1 MTNFCILRC
10 VFLAVNYLFC
20 YMSILH
26 NKITHSI
33 FGIFF
38 SNKVKTKVQKGFG
51 FWTFI
56 NVHFW
61 KSEKS
66 LEKDPIF

>member
-1 MTNFCILRC
+1 
-10 VFLAVNYLFC
+10 
-20 YMSILH
+20 MSILH
-26 NKITHSI
+26 NKITYSI

-38 SNKVKTKVQKGFG
+38 SNKEKTKVQKGNG

>member
-26 NKITHSI
+26 NKITYSI

-38 SNKVKTKVQKGFG
+38 SNKEKTKVQKGNG

>member
-1 MTNFCILRC
+1 MTI
-10 VFLAVNYLFC
+10 Y
-20 YMSILH
+20 H
-26 NKITHSI
+26 NKINDKLLVV
-33 FGIFF
+33 FF
-38 SNKVKTKVQKGFG
+38 SNKVFTKVQKGFG